1 MFNTDKLT
9 LSLVRPVLPALLFL
23 LFPWVTM
30 MMLNFYNN
38 NILLLSNS
46 PLARERGRIC
56 GQWSVNVDSFILWL

>member
-38 NILLLSNS
+38 NIK
-46 PLARERGRIC
+46 
-56 GQWSVNVDSFILWL
+56 